1 MAVYLL
7 AINGEEVVFQDL
19 RDAQQQ
25 VGVDAPASED
35 GVDVS
40 ALATQFA
47 CKPTDAPLLAAQFCL
62 DEVPDVYHPMLFC
75 FPGMVGG
82 WLSDTKKDVGVST
95 FAHPTRRLSHCLRF
109 RISNAVGP
117 RHCILRNSPVCFWLS
132 GRGHNTPGMDVP
144 LPYLQKR
151 FQICEIC
158 ALKTTFVNVLFA
170 MGNLCNVCKSAD
182 AASPFLNHKSTHPY
196 HAGRLSREQM

>member
-1 MAVYLL
+1 MRS
-7 AINGEEVVFQDL
+7 QHSL
-19 RDAQQQ
+19 RANQLTLRSWRRSS
-25 VGVDAPASED
+25 VSMRCPMCIIRCCFVSPAWSVA
-35 GVDVS
+35 GFRI
-40 ALATQFA
+40 Q
-47 CKPTDAPLLAAQFCL
+47 
-62 DEVPDVYHPMLFC
+62 
-75 FPGMVGG
+75 
-82 WLSDTKKDVGVST
+82 KKDVGVST

-182 AASPFLNHKSTHPY
+182 AASPFLNHKSTHSY